1 MLNRLSVSVFLSFVA
16 IIIAF
21 YSGFVFSQGVGLPS
35 PKPVRSGHAS
45 LSVSVNV
52 VSTCHF
58 QINSQTTVQSERVV
72 DRPGDRVVGLTS
84 GFGARCS
91 MNQPLVITSNGVLG
105 STAPTSQA
113 TVNATPGSTHLSS
126 QSGTPYWAETSDI
139 GLFVTF

>member
-1 MLNRLSVSVFLSFVA
+1 MLNRLSVSIFLSFVA
-16 IIIAF
+16 ILIAF
-21 YSGFVFSQGVGLPS
+21 YSGFVFSQGLPTAS
-35 PKPVRSGHAS
+35 PKPVRTGHAS

-58 QINSQTTVQSERVV
+58 QISSQTAVTNERVV
-72 DRPGDRVVGLTS
+72 DRAGDRVVGPAS

-91 MNQPLVITSNGVLG
+91 MNQPLVFTSNGVLV
-105 STAPTSQA
+105 SATPTSQA
-113 TVNATPGSTHLSS
+113 TVNSTPGATHLNS